1 LQHAPGN
8 LWKPL
13 SANCKVGC
21 ADSGVQ
27 WKVRE
32 SLSDGEVAV
41 MVVKSSTLGV
51 GQYRG
56 RQRDQELVG
65 EALLLH
71 WLLSTSDADELI
83 ADRSALQLAQHQL
96 SEQGFT
102 GVSARRRI
110 LPPRR
115 HLRTR
120 QVSG

>member
-1 LQHAPGN
+1 
-8 LWKPL
+8 
-13 SANCKVGC
+13 
-21 ADSGVQ
+21 
-27 WKVRE
+27 
-32 SLSDGEVAV
+32 